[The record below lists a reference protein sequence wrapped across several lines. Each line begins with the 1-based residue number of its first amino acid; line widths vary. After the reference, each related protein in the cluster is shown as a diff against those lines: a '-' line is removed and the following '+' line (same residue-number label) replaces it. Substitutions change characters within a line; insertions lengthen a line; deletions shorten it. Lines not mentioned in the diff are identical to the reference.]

1 MGKQKL
7 YQASANWFNSAVD
20 ALCAAGID
28 VLAPTQ
34 TESGKVD
41 MALVTSSEQI
51 IRSYSNTAFP
61 LKRLFLPM
69 SEVLLKYEKGE
80 NGDVDLEP
88 ESAEAK
94 ELVVLGCRPCD
105 AAALG
110 MLDKVFQWDYSDVA
124 YQQKRDRTTVV
135 SWACSEPE
143 AECFCTSVGGSPQ
156 GSEQSDVLVFGSVG
170 SAALMQ
176 ANTAKGEKFIEL
188 LADAVT
194 PASEGTKI
202 PEPAKLEQKFDPQKV
217 KGWLDDNFES
227 DFWVEKSL
235 GCLGCGTCSYLCP
248 TCHCF
253 DIVDEASWNRGQ
265 RRRNWDCCSFSL
277 FTQHASGHN
286 PRPDQAARYR
296 QRLMHKFK
304 YFPERFELLGCVG
317 CGRCLKNCAVGQN
330 LLADLAD
337 IESR

>member
-1 MGKQKL
+1 MGEQKL
-7 YQASANWFNSAVD
+7 YQASANWLKSAVD
-20 ALCAAGID
+20 ALCAAGIE

-41 MALVTSSEQI
+41 MARVTSSEQVI
-51 IRSYSNTAFP
+51 ANYANTAFP
-61 LKRLFLPM
+61 LKQLFLPM

-80 NGDVDLEP
+80 NGDVDLRLK
-88 ESAEAK
+88 SAPAK
-94 ELVVLGCRPCD
+94 ELVILGCRPCD
-105 AAALG
+105 AAALE
-110 MLDKVFQWDYSDVA
+110 MLDKVFQWDYSDVP
-124 YQQKRDRTTVV
+124 YQEKRDRTTVV
-135 SWACSEPE
+135 SLACSEPSP
-143 AECFCTSVGGSPQ
+143 ECFCTSVGGAPQ
-156 GSEQSDVLVFGSVG
+156 GSEQSDVLVFGSLD

-176 ANTAKGEKFIEL
+176 ANTPKGEKFIER
-188 LADAVT
+188 LADTVT
-194 PASEGTKI
+194 PAPDGTKL
-202 PEPAKLEQKFDPQKV
+202 PKPPKLKRKFDPQKV
-217 KGWLDDNFES
+217 KGWLDENFES
-227 DFWVEKSL
+227 DFWVENSL

-277 FTQHASGHN
+277 FTLHASGHN

-304 YFPERFELLGCVG
+304 YFPERFGRVACVG